1 MTGDTAAV
9 GLVLLDKPEGYTSFK
24 AAAVL
29 RRIYGTKR
37 VGHTGTLDP
46 MATGALPVLIG
57 RATRLCS
64 FVALSDKEYIADI
77 RLGITTD
84 TLDITGRVLTECVP
98 DVSDERLLDA
108 VAHFKGE
115 YDQIPPM
122 FSALKVGGKK
132 LYELA
137 RDGKEVERK
146 PRHVQIYRI
155 RILQIDLPRVRME
168 VTCSKGTYIRTLCHD
183 IGEKLGCGG
192 CMESLLRT
200 RVERFGVAESLR
212 ISEVE
217 QLMDE
222 GTLQEHMI
230 KVDEMFP
237 DYQKVYLTPE
247 ASAAVRNGNSFRLG
261 DVIWISELS
270 GFQNA
275 ERVRVY
281 DEERNF
287 IAVYEFEKENQ
298 LFKIVKMF
306 FDKKE
311 K

>member
-1 MTGDTAAV
+1 M
-9 GLVLLDKPEGYTSFK
+9 LNIYKEKGYTSHDVV
-24 AAAVL
+24 ARL
-29 RRIYGTKR
+29 RRIVGQKKI
-37 VGHTGTLDP
+37 GHTGTLDP
-46 MATGALPVLIG
+46 EAEGVLPVCLG
-57 RATRLCS
+57 KATKLCD
-64 FVALSDKEYIADI
+64 LLTDKVKTYEAVLL
-77 RLGITTD
+77 LGISTD
-84 TLDITGRVLTECVP
+84 TQDTTGKILEEKNTADLREEAVREVVLSFE
-98 DVSDERLLDA
+98 
-108 VAHFKGE
+108 GE